1 MATRRKRASPGKAA
15 HVTEIDRVQR
25 IVGDLG
31 GIDARTLD
39 LVRPV
44 VIECA
49 WVEQRLADARR
60 LINSSPIVVS
70 YDNGGGQEGIRR
82 NPAYDGYNAL
92 AKTYVSYLRQIQA
105 MTGAEVSRD
114 EDAASPLAK
123 LRKESPLSK

>member
-1 MATRRKRASPGKAA
+1 MANGRKRAGTGQTG

-25 IVGDLG
+25 MLGDLG

-39 LVRPV
+39 MVRPV

-60 LINSSPIVVS
+60 LINSSPIVIS

-92 AKTYVSYLRQIQA
+92 AKTYVAYLRQIQA
-105 MTGAEVSRD
+105 MTETEVSGD
-114 EDAASPLAK
+114 EDAASPLSK